1 MNSCVRTLTSSDGT
15 AIEGGCD
22 HPTQSSLSSLSS
34 SSSSS
39 SPSAAIADHLNS
51 TIERT
56 KHARR
61 TALRD
66 LLMGSRS
73 YDDNNNDNGFR
84 GDGYNDA
91 AVTKAFVSSGE
102 YTQYVI

>member
-1 MNSCVRTLTSSDGT
+1 MNSCVCTFTSSDGT
-15 AIEGGCD
+15 AIEGGID

-39 SPSAAIADHLNS
+39 SSAAIADHLNS

-66 LLMGSRS
+66 LLMGSPS
-73 YDDNNNDNGFR
+73 HDDDNNDNGFR
-84 GDGYNDA
+84 GDCCNDT
-91 AVTKAFVSSGE
+91 AVTTAFVSSGE
-102 YTQYVI
+102 YTQYFI